1 MANRIRLAAIFML
14 SLGSIFAALGIA
26 QEPAKE
32 GAKQSVGAEVIPL
45 PAPRHESG
53 TSIERAI
60 NLRRSIRA
68 FADAPLSI
76 PEISQLLW
84 AAQGFTQERKEPPR
98 MWNPKYEWQ
107 GGYRTAPSA
116 GALYPMEIY
125 LLAGNVE
132 GLAKGVY
139 KYVPKNHSL
148 KKIAGVD
155 KRAELSAAAL
165 KQPSIEKAAAVVVM
179 AGVYERASFKYGE
192 RAERY
197 VHIEVGSIAENVYL
211 QGVALGIGT
220 VVIGAFADKD
230 VKNVL
235 QLPEDESPLAIMPLG
250 KLPLPA
256 VAKNP

>member
-1 MANRIRLAAIFML
+1 MVRRIRLTAIFVF
-14 SLGSIFAALGIA
+14 SLAFILGARGIA
-26 QEPAKE
+26 QEPGQK
-32 GAKQSVGAEVIPL
+32 GAQQGLEAEVVPL

-53 TSIERAI
+53 TSVEKAI

-68 FADAPLSI
+68 YADAPLSI

-211 QGVALGIGT
+211 QGVSLGIGT

-250 KLPLPA
+250 KIP
-256 VAKNP
+256 KKTDSNNP